1 MAVPCESCFAVAGW
15 VPDRESGSWGCGDPA
30 APCALAADS
39 LLLSD
44 KQSLPHCT
52 FVTLEGRDAIGMKLQ
67 DVASQVAPARPLARE
82 EIFELGRDRLRET
95 LALMWRVRFFE
106 EEAEELYNVGKVHG
120 TFHLSIGQEAV
131 PAGWSLAL
139 EPDDYLL
146 SHHRGHG
153 HCMAKGAEV
162 GPMIAELLG
171 KETGYCR
178 GRGGSMHIA
187 DVSRRNLGANG
198 IVGGGIPIAVGLGL
212 SIQMKKASDLVL
224 CIFGDG
230 AANQGSFH
238 EALNLAA
245 FWNVPVIF
253 LCENNQYAMS
263 MAQSRAM
270 RVTVAERAKA
280 YGIPGVR
287 IDGNDISVVYGT
299 VAQVATAVRAG
310 EGPQLVEAVTY
321 RHRGHSRSDRNLY
334 RTKAEIE
341 QWRQHDPIGRLERAL
356 IMRDLA
362 REEEIVGVRE
372 AAHEQI
378 LDAVRQGEGDPE
390 PRCDDLLEGIYAP

>member
-1 MAVPCESCFAVAGW
+1 MSARVEL
-15 VPDRESGSWGCGDPA
+15 ESGISTDGP
-30 APCALAADS
+30 
-39 LLLSD
+39 
-44 KQSLPHCT
+44 
-52 FVTLEGRDAIGMKLQ
+52 
-67 DVASQVAPARPLARE
+67 
-82 EIFELGRDRLRET
+82 LGRDEIFALGRERLLET
-95 LALMWRVRFFE
+95 LALMWRNRFFE

-131 PAGWSLAL
+131 PGGWSLAL
-139 EPDDYLL
+139 QPDDYLL

-162 GPMIAELLG
+162 EPMFAELMG

-212 SIQMKKASDLVL
+212 SIQMKGEGDLVL
-224 CIFGDG
+224 SIFGDG

-253 LCENNQYAMS
+253 LCENNQYGMS

-270 RVTVAERAKA
+270 RVTIAERAKA

-287 IDGNDISVVYGT
+287 IDGNDISVVYAT
-299 VAQVATAVRAG
+299 MAEVAQKVRDG
-310 EGPQLVEAVTY
+310 GGPHLVEAVTY

-334 RTKAEIE
+334 RTKDEIAE
-341 QWRQHDPIGRLERAL
+341 WRQHDPIGRLERAL
-356 IMRDLA
+356 LLRQLATESDIAAIREQAQRDILQAA
-362 REEEIVGVRE
+362 RSAE
-372 AAHEQI
+372 
-378 LDAVRQGEGDPE
+378 DDPDPKCE
-390 PRCDDLLEGIYAP
+390 DLLEGIYTS

>member
-1 MAVPCESCFAVAGW
+1 LRG
-15 VPDRESGSWGCGDPA
+15 GSISTSVEPTA
-30 APCALAADS
+30 EIA
-39 LLLSD
+39 SD
-44 KQSLPHCT
+44 
-52 FVTLEGRDAIGMKLQ
+52 G
-67 DVASQVAPARPLARE
+67 PLARE
-82 EIFELGRDRLRET
+82 EIFELGRDRLLHT
-95 LALMWRVRFFE
+95 LALMWRNRFFE

-131 PAGWSLAL
+131 PGGWSLAL
-139 EPDDYLL
+139 EPNDFLL

-162 GPMIAELLG
+162 KPMFAELMG

-187 DVSRRNLGANG
+187 DVSLRNLGANG

-212 SIQMKKASDLVL
+212 SIQMKKERDLVL
-224 CIFGDG
+224 SVFGDG

-270 RVTVAERAKA
+270 RVTIAARAKA

-287 IDGNDISVVYGT
+287 IDGNDISVVYA
-299 VAQVATAVRAG
+299 VISQVARAVRSG

-321 RHRGHSRSDRNLY
+321 RYRGHSRSDRNLY

-341 QWRQHDPIGRLERAL
+341 VWRQHDPIGRLERAL
-356 IMRDLA
+356 ISRQLA
-362 REEEIVGVRE
+362 TEEEITAIRE
-372 AAHEQI
+372 AAQQQVLQAARDAEQ
-378 LDAVRQGEGDPE
+378 APE
-390 PRCDDLLEGIYAP
+390 PRCEDLLEGIYAP

>member
-1 MAVPCESCFAVAGW
+1 
-15 VPDRESGSWGCGDPA
+15 
-30 APCALAADS
+30 
-39 LLLSD
+39 
-44 KQSLPHCT
+44 
-52 FVTLEGRDAIGMKLQ
+52 
-67 DVASQVAPARPLARE
+67 
-82 EIFELGRDRLRET
+82 
-95 LALMWRVRFFE
+95 MWRNRFFE

-131 PAGWSLAL
+131 PGGWSLAL
-139 EPDDYLL
+139 HPDDYLL

-162 GPMIAELLG
+162 KPMFAELMG

-212 SIQMKKASDLVL
+212 SIQMKQEHDLVL
-224 CIFGDG
+224 SIFGDG

-253 LCENNQYAMS
+253 LCENNQYGMS

-270 RVTVAERAKA
+270 RVTIAERAKA

-287 IDGNDISVVYGT
+287 IDGNDISVVYAT
-299 VAQVATAVRAG
+299 MAEVARTVRAG
-310 EGPQLVEAVTY
+310 GGPQLVEAVTY

-341 QWRQHDPIGRLERAL
+341 EWRQHDPIGRLERAL
-356 IMRDLA
+356 IHRGLA
-362 REEEIVGVRE
+362 SEEEIAAIRE
-372 AAHEQI
+372 EAQRQI
-378 LDAVRQGEGDPE
+378 LAAARDAEQDPE
-390 PRCDDLLEGIYAP
+390 PDCADLLEGIYAP

>member
-1 MAVPCESCFAVAGW
+1 MDVISTRVELTTAVA
-15 VPDRESGSWGCGDPA
+15 
-30 APCALAADS
+30 AD
-39 LLLSD
+39 
-44 KQSLPHCT
+44 
-52 FVTLEGRDAIGMKLQ
+52 G
-67 DVASQVAPARPLARE
+67 PLARE
-82 EIFELGRDRLRET
+82 EIFDLGRGRLLET
-95 LALMWRVRFFE
+95 LALMWRNRFFE

-131 PAGWSLAL
+131 PGGWSLAL
-139 EPDDYLL
+139 GPNDYLL

-153 HCMAKGAEV
+153 HCMAKGAQV
-162 GPMIAELLG
+162 QPMFAELMG

-212 SIQMKKASDLVL
+212 SIQMKGEPDLVL
-224 CIFGDG
+224 SIFGDG

-253 LCENNQYAMS
+253 LCENNQYGMS

-270 RVTVAERAKA
+270 RVTIAERAKA
-280 YGIPGVR
+280 YGIPGIR
-287 IDGNDISVVYGT
+287 IDGNDISVVYAVMAE
-299 VAQVATAVRAG
+299 VARAVRG
-310 EGPQLVEAVTY
+310 GGGPQLVEAVTY
-321 RHRGHSRSDRNLY
+321 RYRGHSRSDRNLY

-341 QWRQHDPIGRLERAL
+341 EWRQHDPIGRLERAL
-356 IMRDLA
+356 LQRQLA
-362 REEEIVGVRE
+362 SEEEIAAVRE
-372 AAHEQI
+372 EAQRQI
-378 LDAVRQGEGDPE
+378 LAAARDAEKAPE
-390 PRCDDLLEGIYAP
+390 PDCADLLEGIYAP